1 SSKMRKSKAK
11 QGIVN
16 TAEKLI
22 RKKGYSSL
30 NVTDIAYVAK
40 VSVGTLYY
48 HFPKGKVD
56 ILAEIMS
63 QKVEGFVEE
72 FNRQMGVE
80 KVLEKG
86 MSLDDTL
93 RWFFKRVIEL
103 RRPDRHFLS
112 AIQSEMLDNPSE
124 YMEFVKKYQ
133 STDGLRQAMGILSEA
148 MMKALESEA
157 GGLGKIVDK
166 QERIQRVV
174 GLLMSYQI
182 IFPGYFGDDDEFVD
196 LALRIFFE
204 ILKP

>member
-1 SSKMRKSKAK
+1 MRKSKAK

-22 RKKGYSSL
+22 KKKGYSGL

-63 QKVEGFVEE
+63 RKLEGFVEE
-72 FNRQMGVE
+72 FNRQVGVE

-86 MSLDDTL
+86 MNLEDTL
-93 RWFFKRVIEL
+93 RWFFLKVIEL

-124 YMEFVKKYQ
+124 YMAFVKKYQ
-133 STDGLRQAMGILSEA
+133 STDGLQQAMGILSEA
-148 MMKALESEA
+148 MMDAAKSNEID
-157 GGLGKIVDK
+157 LGILVEK

-182 IFPGYFGDDDEFVD
+182 IFPDYFGNDAEFVN

-204 ILKP
+204 IMKS

>member
-1 SSKMRKSKAK
+1 MRKSKAK

-22 RKKGYSSL
+22 KKKGYSSL

-63 QKVEGFVEE
+63 QRVEGFVEE
-72 FNRQMGVE
+72 FNRQAGVE
-80 KVLEKG
+80 GVLEKG
-86 MSLDDTL
+86 MSLEDTL
-93 RWFFKRVIEL
+93 RWFFKKVIEL
-103 RRPDRHFLS
+103 RRPDRYFLS

-124 YMEFVKKYQ
+124 YMAFVKKYQ
-133 STDGLRQAMGILSEA
+133 STDGLHQAMEVLSEA
-148 MMKALESEA
+148 LVKAAKSEA
-157 GGLGKIVDK
+157 GGLGKVLEK

-182 IFPGYFGDDDEFVD
+182 IFPDYFGDDDEFVD

-204 ILKP
+204 ILKS

>member
-1 SSKMRKSKAK
+1 MRKSKAK

-63 QKVEGFVEE
+63 QKLEGFVED
-72 FNRQMGVE
+72 FNKQAGVE

-86 MSLDDTL
+86 MALDDTL
-93 RWFFKRVIEL
+93 RWFFNKIIEL
-103 RRPDRHFLS
+103 RRPDRHFLA
-112 AIQSEMLDNPSE
+112 AIQSEMLDNPSD
-124 YMEFVKKYQ
+124 YIAFVKKYQ
-133 STDGLRQAMGILSEA
+133 STDGLQQAMGILSEA
-148 MMKALESEA
+148 MMKAAESGEVNI
-157 GGLGKIVDK
+157 GKVAENLD
-166 QERIQRVV
+166 RIQRVV

-182 IFPGYFGDDDEFVD
+182 IFPGYFGDDEEFVD
-196 LALRIFFE
+196 FALRVFLE
-204 ILKP
+204 ILSS

>member
-1 SSKMRKSKAK
+1 MRKSKAK

-22 RKKGYSSL
+22 KKKGYSSL

-63 QKVEGFVEE
+63 QRVEGS
-72 FNRQMGVE
+72 
-80 KVLEKG
+80 LE
-86 MSLDDTL
+86 DTL
-93 RWFFKRVIEL
+93 RWFFKKVIEL
-103 RRPDRHFLS
+103 RRPDRYFLS

-124 YMEFVKKYQ
+124 YMAFVKKYQ
-133 STDGLRQAMGILSEA
+133 STDGLQQAMGVLSEA
-148 MMKALESEA
+148 LVKAAKSEA
-157 GGLGKIVDK
+157 GGIGKVLEK

-182 IFPGYFGDDDEFVD
+182 IFPDYFGDDDEFVD

-204 ILKP
+204 ILKS

>member
-1 SSKMRKSKAK
+1 MRKSKAK
-11 QGIVN
+11 QGIVD
-16 TAEKLI
+16 TAQKLI
-22 RKKGYSSL
+22 KKKGYSSL

-72 FNRQMGVE
+72 FNRQAGVE
-80 KVLEKG
+80 KLLEKG

-93 RWFFKRVIEL
+93 RWFFKKVIEL

-112 AIQSEMLDNPSE
+112 AIQSEMLDSPGE

-133 STDGLRQAMGILSEA
+133 STDGLQQAMDILSDTL
-148 MMKALESEA
+148 MKAAGSIA
-157 GGLGKIVDK
+157 GGLGTIAEN
-166 QERIQRVV
+166 QERIQRVI
-174 GLLMSYQI
+174 GLMMTYQI

-196 LALRIFFE
+196 LALRFFFE
-204 ILKP
+204 ILRS